1 MARLI
6 LLTDFSEEYAKLL
19 LKGIVEY
26 SKTHTPWV
34 MCKMPL
40 SYREVNGMK
49 GVLDWALNWKADA
62 IIGQFYPHEEVEIF
76 AEHGII
82 AIAQDFKSR
91 FSSIPNITGDHYQ
104 AGKMGAE
111 YFINKGYKNFAFYGF
126 KDVVWSDER
135 SEGFK
140 ETIRAAT
147 HSAHYSEYINASQKD
162 LWYYDSE
169 NLINWILHLPK
180 PVALMACD
188 DNQAHH
194 IAEICN
200 HHSIKIPEEVA
211 ILGVDNDEAVCS
223 LASPPLSSIHQAVE
237 KGGYDV
243 AQLID
248 EHLQDNSIP
257 LRNVIV
263 EPTHIVSRQS
273 TNIYA
278 TKDKD
283 ITVVL
288 KHIHN
293 HIEDK
298 LSVSELQRLVP
309 LSRRLLEIK
318 FKKVTG
324 SSIYAYITNLRM
336 KQFANQLLN
345 SSEPIANIAMSLGF
359 SESKNVS
366 RQFKQIK
373 GCTPSEYRAR
383 NAVKTKYS

>member
-6 LLTDFSEEYAKLL
+6 LLTDLSEEYAKLL
-19 LKGIVEY
+19 VKGIAGY
-26 SKTHTPWV
+26 SNTHTPWV

-40 SYREVNGMK
+40 SYREVHGMK

-62 IIGQFYPHEEVEIF
+62 IIGQFYPHEEVDIF
-76 AEHGII
+76 SKHGII

-91 FSSIPNITGDHYQ
+91 FDNIPNITGDHYL

-111 YFINKGYKNFAFYGF
+111 YFINKGYKSFAFYGF

-140 ETIRAAT
+140 ETIEQLDST
-147 HSAHYSEYINASQKD
+147 HYSEYINASQKD
-162 LWYYDSE
+162 LWYYDSD
-169 NLINWILHLPK
+169 NLINWIQHLPK

-194 IAEICN
+194 IAEVCN
-200 HHSIKIPEEVA
+200 QHQIRIPEEVA
-211 ILGVDNDEAVCS
+211 ILGVDNDEAICS
-223 LASPPLSSIHQAVE
+223 LASPPISSINQAVE

-243 AQLID
+243 AQFID
-248 EHLQDNSIP
+248 EYLQDKSIP

-263 EPTHIVSRQS
+263 APTHIVTRQS

-278 TKDKD
+278 TSDKE
-283 ITVVL
+283 IIVVL
-288 KHIHN
+288 KYIHN

-324 SSIYAYITNLRM
+324 SSIYAYITNLRI
-336 KQFANQLLN
+336 KEFANQLLN
-345 SSEPIANIAMSLGF
+345 SSESIANIAMSLGL

-366 RQFKQIK
+366 RQFKLIK
-373 GCTPSEYRAR
+373 GCTPSEYRSR